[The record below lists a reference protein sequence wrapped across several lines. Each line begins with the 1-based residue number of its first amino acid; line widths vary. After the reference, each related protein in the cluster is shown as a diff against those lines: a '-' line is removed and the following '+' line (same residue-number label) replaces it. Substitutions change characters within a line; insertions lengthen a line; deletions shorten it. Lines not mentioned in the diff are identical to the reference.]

1 MRRTDLMSY
10 LNEMLNTNYNW
21 SRLSKLDLERLVSA
35 IELRIELK

>member
-1 MRRTDLMSY
+1 MRRTDLMNK

-21 SRLSKLDLERLVSA
+21 SRLNKLDLERLVSA